1 SIPFL
6 TGVNMSLDQ
15 FAELFENEKIIGVKF
30 TAADFYLLER
40 MRKRFPDKLIYA
52 GFDEMMLPA
61 VVLGVDGAIGSTFN
75 VNGVRA
81 KQIFELAKNNKIE
94 EAREIQHITN
104 DLITDI
110 LGNGL
115 YQTIKLILEEQGVEA
130 GYCRQPMKEATE
142 EMKQKAKEMY
152 NKYFVKE
159 LDKVNA

>member
-1 SIPFL
+1 
-6 TGVNMSLDQ
+6 MSLDQ
-15 FAELFENEKIIGVKF
+15 FAELFENDKIIGVKF

-61 VVLGVDGAIGSTFN
+61 TVLGVDGAIGSTFN

-81 KQIFELAKNNKIE
+81 RQIFELARDNKIE
-94 EAREIQHITN
+94 EAREVQHITN

-110 LGNGL
+110 LDNGL
-115 YQTIKLILEEQGVEA
+115 YQTIKLMLEEEGVEA

-142 EMKQKAKEMY
+142 EMREKAKAMHK
-152 NKYFVKE
+152 KYFRQEE
-159 LDKVNA
+159 LVLE